1 MAVLQKIRSHGP
13 LLVIVIGL
21 GLFAFIAGD
30 AWKVLQ
36 PHQGQRD
43 VGEING
49 ETISAQ
55 DYQKLVDE
63 YSEVVKMTTG
73 NNSLGEQQLNQVK
86 DQVWQNLV
94 NNIVIEEEA
103 GKLGLTVT
111 DKEMQDIIAK
121 GTNPVLMNTPF
132 RNPQTG
138 MFDQDMLKKFLADY
152 DMVMKSGK
160 ATGQQYEYYHK
171 LGAYWLFIEKSIR
184 QGVLAEKYASLVSNS
199 MISNPVEAEDIFN
212 GSNTQTDAEVVAIPY
227 TSVADADVKVSESEI
242 KKLYDSRKEMYRQ
255 PMETRDFKY
264 IDVVVTPS
272 EEDRAEVLDEVNEY
286 VEKLKNNDNLNMST
300 FIRSTGSAILY
311 STLPVGKDKLPA
323 DVKSRLE
330 DIKVGEVY
338 GPFYNEKEDSYN
350 AFKFIG
356 TKENPGKVSFRQLQ
370 VVEETPEKTEAKVA
384 ELLKDLNNG
393 ADFAELAKKMGQNTE
408 ATELDMTQF
417 EGAAMNPDN
426 ARLINSVM
434 NAEKGKWNKLNLG
447 MGYILYEVTD
457 KSDFAKKYDMAII
470 KRPVEFSK
478 ETYNDTYNKFSSFVA
493 KYTTAEEVENNAE
506 EAGYRLLESADFAA
520 AQHYVGGVSNTREVL
535 KWIFESSKGRVSP
548 LFECGNNDH
557 MMMIILTDIH
567 PEGYRDIKLLSSQ
580 LRTELVREKKAEL
593 IMKSLEGD
601 AFKKALANKD
611 MKKDTINHITF
622 DAPVYVQM
630 TNASEPVLCAC
641 AEVTPADKVSAPVK
655 GNAAVYVMKVL
666 NKKEGDEKFDAL
678 KVENQRKLMLS
689 RFASMFINDL
699 YMKANVKDN
708 RYLYF

>member
-49 ETISAQ
+49 ETVSAQ

-63 YSEVVKMTTG
+63 YSEVIKMTTG
-73 NNSLGEQQLNQVK
+73 NNSLDEQQLNQVK

-94 NNIVIEEEA
+94 NNSVIEEEA

-111 DKEMQDIIAK
+111 DKEMQDIINK
-121 GTNPVLMNTPF
+121 GTNPMLMNSPF

-138 MFDQDMLKKFLADY
+138 LFDQDMLKKFLADY

-184 QGVLAEKYASLVSNS
+184 QGVLAEKYASLVSGS
-199 MISNPVEAEDIFN
+199 MISNPVEAEDIFK
-212 GSNTQTDAEVVAIPY
+212 GSNTQTNAEVVAIPY
-227 TSVADADVKVSESEI
+227 TSVADADVKVSESDI

-272 EEDRAEVLDEVNEY
+272 EEDRAEVLEEVNEY
-286 VEKLKNNDNLNMST
+286 TNSLKTNADLNMPT
-300 FIRSTGSAILY
+300 FVRSTGSVILY
-311 STLPVGKDKLPA
+311 STLPVGENKLPA
-323 DVKSRLE
+323 EVKTRLE
-330 DIKVGEVY
+330 EIKAGEVY
-338 GPFYNEKEDSYN
+338 GPFYNEKDDSYTT
-350 AFKFIG
+350 FKFIG

-384 ELLKDLNNG
+384 ELLKELNDG
-393 ADFAELAKKMGQNTE
+393 ADFAELAKKMGQKTD

-417 EGAAMNPDN
+417 EGASMNPDN
-426 ARLINSVM
+426 AKLINGVM
-434 NAEKGKWNKLNLG
+434 NGEKGKWNKLNLG
-447 MGYILYEVTD
+447 MGYILYEVTA
-457 KSDFAKKYDMAII
+457 KSDYAKKYDMAII

-478 ETYNDTYNKFSSFVA
+478 ETYNDTYNKFSNFVA
-493 KYTTAEEVENNAE
+493 KYTTAEEVEKNAE
-506 EAGYRLLESADFAA
+506 EAGYRLLESADFASS
-520 AQHYVGGVSNTREVL
+520 QHYVGGVNNTREVL
-535 KWIFESSKGRVSP
+535 KWIFEASKNDVSP
-548 LFECGNNDH
+548 LFECGNNNH
-557 MMMIILTDIH
+557 MMMVVLTGIH
-567 PEGYRDIKLLSSQ
+567 PEGYRDISLLSDQ
-580 LRTELVREKKAEL
+580 LRMEVVRQKKAEL
-593 IMKSLEGD
+593 IIKGLEGD
-601 AFKKALANKD
+601 AFQKALANKD

-641 AEVTPADKVSAPVK
+641 AEVTAKGKVSAPVK
-655 GNAAVYVMKVL
+655 GNAAVYVMKVID
-666 NKKEGDEKFDAL
+666 KKEGDEKFDAT
-678 KVENQRKLMLS
+678 KIEDQRKLMLS

-699 YMKANVKDN
+699 YMKSNVKDN